1 MKKLSNF
8 MWLLAIVLTA
18 TFTFVSCGD
27 DKDNPDVEKGKVEV
41 NPEKV
46 FVNGMP
52 KVMDGYVFT
61 RDFKGRLSSMYNKKE
76 KGLVTFDYN
85 NNTLGMT
92 DVPNVVMT
100 VADSDNRT
108 VYKLFLNK
116 DGYVK
121 YCDEIEYR
129 IDNPKTTAWNFEYNS
144 DGQLVKVVQTK
155 DGYKRLSTI
164 IYDGGNAVE
173 TVTKS
178 EKDGKET
185 DHYKI
190 YYTSKKETL
199 PIMNKGCLIFNK
211 EQESG
216 YVVAVVDNA
225 GRGTEAQY
233 WINDFLHVRK
243 RKDEYANTQNF
254 MSFTKKFITEKLPKD
269 IEISKA
275 DQIELLNKSIQF
287 FKVNDL
293 FNIQLTANNYLTFV
307 LHTSLPLAV
316 IFELPVAVA
325 FLTSL
330 HILTPQYLIKN
341 RRYGYF
347 ILLVVAVVLTPAD
360 FISDLTMAA
369 PLILLYE
376 VSISVCKYVYKR
388 RRDD

>member
-85 NNTLGMT
+85 NNTLGTT

-144 DGQLVKVVQTK
+144 DGQLVKAVQTK
-155 DGYKRLSTI
+155 GGTKTSSI
-164 IYDGGNAVE
+164 ITYNSGNAVE
-173 TVTKS
+173 TVTIS
-178 EKDGKET
+178 EKDGQET

-190 YYTSKKETL
+190 YYTSKKITL
-199 PIMNKGCLIFNK
+199 PIANKGCLMAFDGVLGVDLDHLQYAYFAGMLGKATKHLPIYNMDKDNDKTTFDWTFNDDGFPTK
-211 EQESG
+211 IVIKSE
-216 YVVAVVDNA
+216 
-225 GRGTEAQY
+225 
-233 WINDFLHVRK
+233 
-243 RKDEYANTQNF
+243 DEREN
-254 MSFTKKFITEKLPKD
+254 S
-269 IEISKA
+269 
-275 DQIELLNKSIQF
+275 
-287 FKVNDL
+287 
-293 FNIQLTANNYLTFV
+293 NIV
-307 LHTSLPLAV
+307 W
-316 IFELPVAVA
+316 
-325 FLTSL
+325 
-330 HILTPQYLIKN
+330 
-341 RRYGYF
+341 
-347 ILLVVAVVLTPAD
+347 
-360 FISDLTMAA
+360 
-369 PLILLYE
+369 
-376 VSISVCKYVYKR
+376 
-388 RRDD
+388 